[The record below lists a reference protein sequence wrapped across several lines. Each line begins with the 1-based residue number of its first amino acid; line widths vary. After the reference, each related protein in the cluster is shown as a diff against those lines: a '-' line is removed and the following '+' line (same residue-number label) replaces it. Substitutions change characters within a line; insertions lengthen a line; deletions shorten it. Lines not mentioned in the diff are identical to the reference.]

1 MLTLLILITIFI
13 SVLLIF
19 VVLLQPGKGDMIS
32 GMAGLGGQFN
42 SVLGSRRA
50 ADFLTKLTI
59 GLAIGLMALS
69 LITNLFFVGGS
80 SSVDEGKASTE
91 GIKIERPL
99 TPPSNVPP
107 PQ

>member
-1 MLTLLILITIFI
+1 MFTFLIILAIFI
-13 SVLLIF
+13 SVLLTF

-50 ADFLTKLTI
+50 ADFLTKLTV
-59 GLAIGLMALS
+59 GLAFALMALS
-69 LITNLFFVGGS
+69 LITNLFFVGATT
-80 SSVDEGKASTE
+80 SVDDGKAATE

-99 TPPSNVPP
+99 TPPSNMPP